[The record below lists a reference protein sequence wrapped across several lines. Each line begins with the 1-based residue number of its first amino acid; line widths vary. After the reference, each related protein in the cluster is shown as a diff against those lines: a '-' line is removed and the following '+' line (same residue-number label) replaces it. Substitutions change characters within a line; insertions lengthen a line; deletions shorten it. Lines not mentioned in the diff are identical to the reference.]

1 VLSWILAALLV
12 IIWLAF
18 FLPSRHRSPAAS
30 VEEFEQKMSLLAETH
45 RDAPGRWVLM
55 PRRRFLGPQDR
66 ARARVVRRRRV
77 IFTGLLE
84 ATVLFLLMGMVP
96 PLRPM
101 LFAAGVLAFLLLVYS
116 AMLVQIR
123 IAEHER
129 ARNARGR
136 RRAVSS
142 HVTYPAG
149 YAAERVYRGGNGH
162 GYASTYGD
170 GQSPRQVRHSNGH
183 VHPDEDT
190 EYLQVSGDG
199 RPATMTTASRAR
211 ANGNGNGNGH
221 GPGST
226 ARPFD
231 VSSLQMLDDD
241 VHVVI
246 RRPEEVA
253 AEMSADPDP
262 ATPAASAR

>member
-1 VLSWILAALLV
+1 LASLLV

-66 ARARVVRRRRV
+66 ARARVVRRRRL

-101 LFAAGVLAFLLLVYS
+101 LFAAGALAFLLLVYS
-116 AMLVQIR
+116 ALLVQLR
-123 IAEHER
+123 IGEHER
-129 ARNARGR
+129 ARRGPDR
-136 RRAVSS
+136 RPAAPS
-142 HVTYPAG
+142 HVTYPDG
-149 YAAERVYRGGNGH
+149 YAAERVYSGGNGH

-170 GQSPRQVRHSNGH
+170 GQSPRPARRANGRA
-183 VHPDEDT
+183 PIDEHAT
-190 EYLQVSGDG
+190 YVQVSADG
-199 RPATMTTASRAR
+199 QPARTTPAPRG
-211 ANGNGNGNGH
+211 NGNGNGNGH

-231 VSSLQMLDDD
+231 VASLQVLDDD

-246 RRPEEVA
+246 RRPDEVA
-253 AEMSADPDP
+253 AESADV
-262 ATPAASAR
+262 ATSAAAVR

>member
-1 VLSWILAALLV
+1 LASLLV

-101 LFAAGVLAFLLLVYS
+101 LFAAGALAFLLLVYS
-116 AMLVQIR
+116 ALLVQIR
-123 IAEHER
+123 IGEHER
-129 ARNARGR
+129 ARRGPD
-136 RRAVSS
+136 RRAAPPS
-142 HVTYPAG
+142 HVTYPDG
-149 YAAERVYRGGNGH
+149 YAAERVYSGGNGH

-170 GQSPRQVRHSNGH
+170 GQSPRPARRPISRA
-183 VHPDEDT
+183 PTDEHAT
-190 EYLQVSGDG
+190 YVQVSADG
-199 RPATMTTASRAR
+199 QPARTTPAA
-211 ANGNGNGNGH
+211 NGNGNGH

-231 VSSLQMLDDD
+231 VASLQVLDDD

-246 RRPEEVA
+246 RRPDEVA
-253 AEMSADPDP
+253 AESADE
-262 ATPAASAR
+262 ATPAAAVR

>member
-1 VLSWILAALLV
+1 VLSWILASLLV

-66 ARARVVRRRRV
+66 ARARVVRRRRL

-101 LFAAGVLAFLLLVYS
+101 LFAAGALAFLLLVYS
-116 AMLVQIR
+116 ALLVQLR
-123 IAEHER
+123 IGEHER
-129 ARNARGR
+129 ARRGPAR
-136 RRAVSS
+136 RRATAPSR
-142 HVTYPAG
+142 VTYPDG
-149 YAAERVYRGGNGH
+149 YTAERVYSGGNGH

-170 GQSPRQVRHSNGH
+170 GQSPR
-183 VHPDEDT
+183 
-190 EYLQVSGDG
+190 
-199 RPATMTTASRAR
+199 PARR
-211 ANGNGNGNGH
+211 ANGRTPIDEHATYVQVSADGQPARVTPAAHANGNGNGH

-226 ARPFD
+226 TRPFD
-231 VSSLQMLDDD
+231 VASLQVLDDD

-246 RRPEEVA
+246 RRPDEVA
-253 AEMSADPDP
+253 AESADVAP
-262 ATPAASAR
+262 PAAAVR